1 MRRALSIST
10 AAIAVALAAV
20 PAAFADNPANEPPFF
35 GETPPPLVRPPTLSK
50 APAGFRLSA
59 RQATAIA
66 AAASAVRAERAADG
80 MSLRPVA
87 FERGHGEWQVNFF
100 TGSGPSRTEVAL
112 AVIDDRTG
120 AVLEAWRDQQ
130 VTVKL
135 ARGYSGAIAQ
145 MVNAPYIWLP
155 LCVLFVAPFF
165 DPRRP
170 FRLLHLDLL
179 VLLALGVSLYFFNRA
194 DIRASVALTYP
205 VLGYV
210 FLRMLIAGLRPRRRA
225 GPLIPLVPVRW
236 LAIAAIALAGGRI
249 ALNVTDSHVID
260 IGAAGVVGAD
270 RIEHGRP
277 LYQGTFDQGLQ
288 IHGDVY
294 GPFNYIAYVP
304 FEEALPFHGVW
315 DSLPA
320 AHATAIAFDLLTAL
334 GLLVLGRRLRAGPD
348 GRALGVAMSFAWLA
362 YPFTL
367 YTMNANADDSLIAA
381 TLVGAM
387 VALASPAGRGVML
400 ALGTAAK
407 FGPAALAP
415 IFATGTGERR
425 LRSTIVFAV
434 VFAALLAVLFVP
446 FIPDGGLR
454 ELYDR
459 TLGYQ
464 ASRSSPFSVW
474 GLAPSLGFLQSW
486 VRAGAAVLAVAL
498 AFYPRWRSPVQVAAL
513 AAAVTVAVQVGATH
527 WFYFYVVW
535 FLPLVLAALFGA
547 ERVVVRRRAPRRRPT
562 VRPVSSPAAPAR
574 AS

>member
-1 MRRALSIST
+1 MPRPRTILT
-10 AAIAVALAAV
+10 AAIAAVLAA
-20 PAAFADNPANEPPFF
+20 PAAALADNPANEPPFG
-35 GETPPPLVRPPTLSK
+35 GEKPPPLLRPPSLGE
-50 APAGFRLSA
+50 APAGYRLSA
-59 RQATAIA
+59 AEATRIA
-66 AAASAVRAERAADG
+66 AAASAVRAERAADAVP
-80 MSLRPVA
+80 LRPVA
-87 FERGHGEWQVNFF
+87 YERGPSEWQVNFF
-100 TGSGPSRTEVAL
+100 RGTGEAREEVAL

-120 AVLEAWRDQQ
+120 DVLEAWRDQQ

-135 ARGYSGAIAQ
+135 ARGYEGAIAQ

-179 VLLALGVSLYFFNRA
+179 ALLGLGVSLYFFNKA
-194 DIRASVALTYP
+194 NIRASVALTYP

-210 FLRMLIAGLRPRRRA
+210 FVRMLVAGLRPKRRA
-225 GPLIPLVPVRW
+225 GPLVPVVPIRW
-236 LAIAAIALAGGRI
+236 LAIAAVALAFGRI
-249 ALNVTDSHVID
+249 ALNVADSHVID

-277 LYQGTFDQGLQ
+277 LYQGSFNEGLQ

-294 GPFNYIAYVP
+294 GPFNYLAYVP
-304 FEEALPFHGVW
+304 FEEAFPFGGSW

-320 AHATAIAFDLLTAL
+320 AHAAAIAFDLLTAL
-334 GLLVLGRRLRAGPD
+334 GLLALGRRLRAGPD

-367 YTMNANADDSLIAA
+367 YTMNANADDALVAA

-387 VALASPAGRGVML
+387 LAIASPAGRGLML
-400 ALGTAAK
+400 ALGAAAK
-407 FGPAALAP
+407 FGSAALAP
-415 IFATGTGERR
+415 LFATGTGERR
-425 LRSTIVFAV
+425 LRSAVIFAV
-434 VFAALLAVLFVP
+434 VFAAVCAVLFLP
-446 FIPDGGLR
+446 FLPDGGLR

-474 GLAPSLGFLQSW
+474 GLAPSLHFLQTP
-486 VRAGAAVLAVAL
+486 VRLAAAALAAGL
-498 AFYPRWRSPVQVAAL
+498 AFYPRWRSPIQVAAL
-513 AAAVTVAVQVGATH
+513 AAAVVVAVQLGATH
-527 WFYFYVVW
+527 WFYFYAVW
-535 FLPLVLAALFGA
+535 FLPLVLAAAFGA
-547 ERVVVRRRAPRRRPT
+547 ERVVSRA
-562 VRPVSSPAAPAR
+562 SSRAGRAR

>member
-1 MRRALSIST
+1 MPRPRLILT
-10 AAIAVALAAV
+10 AALTAALAA
-20 PAAFADNPANEPPFF
+20 PAVASADNPANEPPFG
-35 GETPPPLVRPPTLSK
+35 GETPPPLVRPPSLLRV
-50 APAGFRLSA
+50 PPGFRVPA
-59 RQATAIA
+59 RGAIVNA
-66 AAASAVRAERAADG
+66 AATSVVRAERAADPERI
-80 MSLRPVA
+80 RPVA
-87 FERGHGEWQVNFF
+87 FERGPGRWQVNFF
-100 TGSGPSRTEVAL
+100 SGTGAARREVAL
-112 AVIDDRTG
+112 VVVDGRTG
-120 AVLEAWRDQQ
+120 RVLEAWRNQQ

-155 LCVLFVAPFF
+155 LCVLFIAPFF

-179 VLLALGVSLYFFNRA
+179 VLLGLGVSLYFLNRA
-194 DIRASVALTYP
+194 NLNASVALTYP

-210 FLRMLIAGLRPRRRA
+210 FIRMLIAGLRPRRRP
-225 GPLIPLVPVRW
+225 GPLIPLISVKW
-236 LAIAAIALAGGRI
+236 LAIAAIALAAGRI
-249 ALNVTDSHVID
+249 ALNVADSHVID

-270 RIEHGRP
+270 RIEHGQP
-277 LYQGTFDQGLQ
+277 LYEGNFSEGLQ

-294 GPFNYIAYVP
+294 GPFNYLAYVP
-304 FEEALPFHGVW
+304 FEEALPFHGEW

-320 AHATAIAFDLLTAL
+320 AHAAAIAFDLLTAL
-334 GLLVLGRRLRAGPD
+334 GLLALGRRLRAGPD

-381 TLVGAM
+381 TMVGAM
-387 VALASPAGRGVML
+387 LAIASPAGRGVMV

-407 FGPAALAP
+407 FGPGAVAP

-425 LRSTIVFAV
+425 LRSVIIFGL
-434 VFAALLAVLFVP
+434 VFAALLAVIFLPFV
-446 FIPDGGLR
+446 PDGGLR

-464 ASRSSPFSVW
+464 ASRSSPFSIW
-474 GLAPSLGFLQSW
+474 GLAPSLDFLQTW
-486 VRAGAAVLAVAL
+486 VRAGAAVLALAL
-498 AFYPRWRSPVQVAAL
+498 AFYPRWRSPLQVAAL

-535 FLPLVLAALFGA
+535 FLPLVLVAAFGA
-547 ERVVVRRRAPRRRPT
+547 ERIIL
-562 VRPVSSPAAPAR
+562 PAR
-574 AS
+574 RYPRSGRGFGT